1 MFGSW
6 KKGLGAAV
14 AVAAVLGLG
23 AKIWC
28 HNALDKY
35 AQTAG
40 LILEYHSVGEQKDWD
55 SYMVVAP
62 KVFEHHLQK
71 LQELGYHMV
80 TVAQLTERLR
90 TGASVDK
97 YVAISFDDG
106 YKDNYT
112 HALPLLKKYNAK
124 ATFHLI
130 EPKIGGSIY
139 MDAAQIR
146 ELLQAGMEIGSHTMS
161 HHQLAEIDPKY
172 LEWEIGVSKYALE
185 KRFPGLQV
193 RTLAYPN
200 GSVNAQ
206 VIAALKKYGYEQAL
220 TGHTGSVNQE
230 QYREHPMELNRLIV
244 IDDGRGQ
251 YYFEGLLRR
260 GYRRSMFL
268 EWGIDLGE

>member
-1 MFGSW
+1 MLWSW
-6 KKGLGAAV
+6 KKSLSV
-14 AVAAVLGLG
+14 AVAAVAVLGLAG
-23 AKIWC
+23 KIWC

-35 AQTAG
+35 ARTAG
-40 LILEYHSVGEQKDWD
+40 LILEYHSIGEQKDWD

-62 KVFEHHLQK
+62 KVFEQHLQK
-71 LQELGYHMV
+71 LQVLGYHMV

-90 TGASVDK
+90 RGDSVDK

-130 EPKIGGSIY
+130 EQKIGGSIY